1 MMNDSNPLQ
10 VVYSSKALSM
20 VLLFQQQKYKNM
32 KNNDTIKNSNNNHNP
47 CKLYTHRKVFRWW
60 YFSYK
65 KQEQE

>member
-1 MMNDSNPLQ
+1 MNDSNPLQ

-47 CKLYTHRKVFRWW
+47 CKLYTYRKVFRW
-60 YFSYK
+60 
-65 KQEQE
+65 